1 MSDFAPPPDDDSRDN
16 YWKWKLVTAELTK
29 ISGEIA
35 EVRAVQKTNHTDN
48 TKKIDDITTSI
59 NKMQLDLSSFALVK
73 QIVYA
78 GIGVALIAVLTAIL
92 ALVVAHGIPLK
103 Q

>member
-1 MSDFAPPPDDDSRDN
+1 M
-16 YWKWKLVTAELTK
+16 VTQELTK
-29 ISGEIA
+29 ISGEIT
-35 EVRAVQKTNHTDN
+35 EVRNTQKTNHNDN
-48 TKKIDDITTSI
+48 TKKIDDITVSV
-59 NKMQLDLSSFALVK
+59 NKMQLELSSFALVK